1 MARGE
6 KKSQQSKNRF
16 LTINFNN
23 EFMKVCEVSKT
34 PKGIIVHK
42 VFSIPT
48 PARAYR
54 DGVIRDRNAIAKEL
68 TILLQRHGIL
78 ATNVIFTISS
88 TKIATKEVIIPYVAP
103 KKIAS
108 IVKMNATEYFP
119 VNIDEYIIES
129 SVLEVIENPDNK
141 KDKKLKL
148 LVAAVPGKM
157 IDEYYDFASTMG
169 LKIAAID
176 YLGNSTL
183 QLLKLQSDVESSVM
197 VQIENDSTIISVF
210 DKEVL
215 QLQRTVPYGK
225 TMIVNAVMEKRKIF
239 NYDVALDI
247 LQKERL
253 IHPEFDGDDITES
266 LKYLVSNVSR
276 IMDYQASRNSN
287 KPIDKAYIVG
297 NATYILGLEELFQ
310 NSLDAPVESIS
321 FLKGVLAD
329 KKTYVEETT
338 LTAYIANIGAVIN
351 PINFK
356 PASVAVAAKKESDG
370 FDAMK
375 LVFFLS
381 VVGSVL
387 LMAIPWF
394 KMDAAKKDMEE
405 AKRKLDGIKS
415 IEEVVAQYDIAKA
428 RYEDVEAFK
437 VMSTNNNDVICKF
450 ILDLEKVMPEG
461 VEFEEMNIEDGY
473 VEIKGS
479 AIDKYYISKFIQ
491 QIRNLDNVVYV
502 LDNKIEEDIDDND
515 NKFVEFEF
523 TCAFVNM
530 GPVETET
537 SETTEN
543 ATESTTEAPQETTA
557 AN

>member
-6 KKSQQSKNRF
+6 KKGQQSKNRF

-34 PKGIIVHK
+34 SKDLIVVHK

-183 QLLKLQSDVESSVM
+183 QLLKRQSDVDSSVM

-210 DKEVL
+210 EKGVL

-253 IHPEFDGDDITES
+253 IHPEFDGDEITEA

-321 FLKGVLAD
+321 FLKGVSAD

-351 PINFK
+351 PINFR
-356 PASVAVAAKKESDG
+356 PASVAISAKKENDG
-370 FDAMK
+370 FDPMK
-375 LVFFLS
+375 LVFAFS
-381 VVGSVL
+381 IIGSLALIAV
-387 LMAIPWF
+387 PWF
-394 KMDAAKKDMEE
+394 QMNSAKEDMEG
-405 AKRKLDGIKS
+405 AKQMLDGIKS
-415 IEEVVAQYDIAKA
+415 IEQVVAEYNVAKA
-428 RYEDVEAFK
+428 RYEDVEAFR
-437 VMSTNNNDVICKF
+437 VMTVNNNDVICQF

-461 VEFEEMNIEDGY
+461 VEIEEMNIEDGE
-473 VEIKGS
+473 VELKGN
-479 AIDKYYISKFIQ
+479 AVDKYYIAKFIQ
-491 QIRNLDNVVYV
+491 QVRNLDNVVYV
-502 LDNKIEEDIDDND
+502 LDNTIKEEIDDNE
-515 NKFVEFEF
+515 NRFVEFEF
-523 TCAFVNM
+523 TCTFVNM
-530 GPVETET
+530 GPAETET
-537 SETTEN
+537 DETTEN
-543 ATESTTEAPQETTA
+543 AAEVPQETTA
-557 AN
+557 AAN